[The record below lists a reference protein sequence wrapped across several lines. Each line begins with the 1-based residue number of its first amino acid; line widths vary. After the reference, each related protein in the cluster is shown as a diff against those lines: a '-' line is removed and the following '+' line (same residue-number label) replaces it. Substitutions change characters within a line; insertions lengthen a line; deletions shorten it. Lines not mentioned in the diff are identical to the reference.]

1 MRRRLRGEYEVR
13 MDLVL
18 NDRGRPS
25 RPATGE
31 LLTADWPGTLQPA
44 GPLIRSVFR
53 NLLCFKPFQDT
64 PGPGMC
70 VAAYYRC
77 EEIARTAFPDW
88 DPYARARCR
97 RRPASLRAPS
107 GVSRG
112 TPPSTTDRPHGRGGA
127 RPGPGRASGRGAARH
142 PTPRDERARLP
153 PAAGGARA
161 TRPDRGDLR
170 QRDGEPGPR
179 IARARRVRLHR
190 KASPAHAP
198 RG

>member
-1 MRRRLRGEYEVR
+1 MRRRLRGEYEVG
-13 MDLVL
+13 MDRAMT
-18 NDRGRPS
+18 DRGRRS

-112 TPPSTTDRPHGRGGA
+112 TPPSTTDRPPARCGA
-127 RPGPGRASGRGAARH
+127 RPRPGRPPRPAPAPP
-142 PTPRDERARLP
+142 PTPPDHP
-153 PAAGGARA
+153 P
-161 TRPDRGDLR
+161 
-170 QRDGEPGPR
+170 
-179 IARARRVRLHR
+179 
-190 KASPAHAP
+190 
-198 RG
+198 